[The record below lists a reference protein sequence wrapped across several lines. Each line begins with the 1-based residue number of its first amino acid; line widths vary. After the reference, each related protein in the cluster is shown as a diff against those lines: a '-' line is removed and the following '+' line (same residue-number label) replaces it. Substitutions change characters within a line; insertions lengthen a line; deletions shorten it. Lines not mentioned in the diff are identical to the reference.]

1 MKFFVFFVSLSLL
14 FALSLSKK
22 KNKCKLNNGLA
33 CGSFETLTPGSSF
46 SIESKKCRKGKY
58 PKNED
63 CYWYFDVEGCTPTLT
78 CSTMDIKGRGKNC
91 RGDHLTVDAGGY
103 YKDFCGKKSNV
114 FYTPDHSMDWFDI
127 GFTSDRRKE
136 GKGFKCTVS
145 CDAGSS
151 TSTLPP
157 TTAVSQEC
165 QCGVPNRVQRIVG
178 GVETEVNEYPWQ
190 VGLAYVSNNAPFCG
204 GSILSSTTIVT
215 AAHCI
220 SSYTFEVIVGDHD
233 LNIDDGEER
242 FEVCNTVEHPDYNSG
257 NSDYDIA
264 IVTLC
269 KPLTFRKEVRP
280 VCLPDLPGSS
290 YDNVL
295 ATVSG
300 WGALQSG
307 GSSPDE
313 LREVNVTT
321 ITNAECNQD
330 YFGDVLA
337 SMICASGP
345 GKDACQGDSG
355 GPLITWESGQFY
367 SLIGVVSWGY
377 GCANPSYPGVYAR
390 VTEML
395 DFIGDNL
402 GGSTCKVPSSESPAT
417 TVPSLPPYES
427 TTSTTTPPFSSTPTP
442 PPAST
447 TGSPTTTPGSSGCKC
462 GVANRGS
469 RIVGGVQTESNEYPW
484 QAALVDPSSTI
495 PFCGGSIISSRTI
508 LTAAHCTQGTAA
520 SNIVVVVAEHDWT
533 DNSDGQR
540 RLAVCSKTEHPDY
553 DSASVD
559 YDFSLLT
566 LCNDIEFGKDAS
578 PVCLP
583 DQAGSFYDNVIATV
597 SGWGTLSF
605 GGSRPT
611 TLMEVNVTTM
621 TNTRCNQDYGG
632 DVLDSMICASGPG
645 KDACQG
651 DSGGPLV
658 TAEPDHYYSLIG
670 VVSWGNGCASPNFPG
685 VYSRVTKAETFI
697 LDNMRGSTCAPP
709 NGP

>member
-1 MKFFVFFVSLSLL
+1 MGSAVQQFQAIRSNMKFFIFFVSLSLL
-14 FALSLSKK
+14 FALSLSKQ

-58 PKNED
+58 PKNEG

-78 CSTMDIKGRGKNC
+78 CSKMDIKGRGKNC

-103 YKDFCGKKSNV
+103 YKDFCGKKSNI
-114 FYTPDHSMDWFDI
+114 FYAPDHSMDWFDI

-136 GKGFKCTVS
+136 GKGFQCTVS

-190 VGLAYVSNNAPFCG
+190 VGLAYVSNDAPFCG

-321 ITNAECNQD
+321 ISNAECNQD

-337 SMICASGP
+337 SMLCA
-345 GKDACQGDSG
+345 KDSG
-355 GPLITWESGQFY
+355 
-367 SLIGVVSWGY
+367 
-377 GCANPSYPGVYAR
+377 
-390 VTEML
+390 
-395 DFIGDNL
+395 
-402 GGSTCKVPSSESPAT
+402 K
-417 TVPSLPPYES
+417 
-427 TTSTTTPPFSSTPTP
+427 
-442 PPAST
+442 
-447 TGSPTTTPGSSGCKC
+447 
-462 GVANRGS
+462 
-469 RIVGGVQTESNEYPW
+469 
-484 QAALVDPSSTI
+484 
-495 PFCGGSIISSRTI
+495 
-508 LTAAHCTQGTAA
+508 
-520 SNIVVVVAEHDWT
+520 
-533 DNSDGQR
+533 
-540 RLAVCSKTEHPDY
+540 
-553 DSASVD
+553 
-559 YDFSLLT
+559 
-566 LCNDIEFGKDAS
+566 
-578 PVCLP
+578 
-583 DQAGSFYDNVIATV
+583 
-597 SGWGTLSF
+597 
-605 GGSRPT
+605 
-611 TLMEVNVTTM
+611 
-621 TNTRCNQDYGG
+621 
-632 DVLDSMICASGPG
+632 
-645 KDACQG
+645 
-651 DSGGPLV
+651 
-658 TAEPDHYYSLIG
+658 
-670 VVSWGNGCASPNFPG
+670 
-685 VYSRVTKAETFI
+685 
-697 LDNMRGSTCAPP
+697 
-709 NGP
+709 